1 VEIRSGSDAVP
12 DTVVPQ
18 DIDDVIDNLSK
29 SYPADS
35 IVVEVEVPAQGL
47 SIGGKIMKNLPPSAL
62 DTLSPKAAYLGEQP
76 EAVLDRHFIYPG
88 MLMEGSVKLKLNVKG
103 QDKK

>member
-1 VEIRSGSDAVP
+1 MP

-29 SYPADS
+29 SYPAHS
-35 IVVEVEVPAQGL
+35 IVVEVEIPAQGI